1 MDYDLTTIRGLLA
14 ELRENGSKVRLGD
27 VDDLQVQG
35 DLGPELLERLR
46 EHKSAVLSYLKNPPT
61 WPCQECGKHLFPTPG
76 VTCFWCRQ
84 KERAGLQPAPPRGH
98 ESPHQLLTSKIKEAL

>member
-35 DLGPELLERLR
+35 DLGPELL
-46 EHKSAVLSYLKNPPT
+46 
-61 WPCQECGKHLFPTPG
+61 GKL
-76 VTCFWCRQ
+76 
-84 KERAGLQPAPPRGH
+84 
-98 ESPHQLLTSKIKEAL
+98 